1 MFVILKQMSLQ
12 LNTPKA
18 SSNHSTSIA
27 SQLIKKP
34 KCPQSDENFHPYQTS
49 RHSAIKQNY
58 VSSPMNSIT
67 CSININTIPQ
77 HLMKNCVSQLSTSR
91 ESPKSNTDRKNQS
104 TEKTPTNLMHLID
117 RKEVVGRGGFGK
129 VWRV

>member
-1 MFVILKQMSLQ
+1 
-12 LNTPKA
+12 
-18 SSNHSTSIA
+18 
-27 SQLIKKP
+27 
-34 KCPQSDENFHPYQTS
+34 
-49 RHSAIKQNY
+49 
-58 VSSPMNSIT
+58 MNSIT

-77 HLMKNCVSQLSTSR
+77 HLMKNGVSQLSTSR